1 MVQEA
6 TGLVPATE
14 DDVSDVTDVPSAEP
28 EILNEVA
35 DADVDAGIDTASAD
49 APDTN
54 LTSEELGADPD
65 AVTDDSGL
73 LSKITAKVPKL
84 PGQAAVKSMSANAKA
99 MAAMAVVSVVSIV
112 GAVVAVSTM
121 GGDAS
126 SAEPDAPPT
135 APNTL
140 GPGIEG
146 DPSLDLAARYPISSS
161 IPFREDS
168 ELLKRMGASKSGWES
183 QPLLPSLFT
192 DDPESTAEPE
202 VPAPLPDETN
212 PDETLPQ
219 DVKTRREAFKP
230 GELPEQGRPWR
241 DYLAVLKNAL
251 DLPRGVDCDLEI
263 CWLLLNQT
271 VDSQFDAHG
280 YREHIR
286 RLSEKLDPLLASAI
300 STEQAIR
307 RLTTFLNSEF
317 TVARDSR
324 PLSLPSDVL
333 ASAVKPAR
341 SSPAAINL
349 MALVLLRRLAEN
361 SNPPLAA
368 QELHQLGYTRRI
380 PGRTILT
387 FDGRPLGR
395 DLFRNADFSQAGAY
409 TSDRQLARNIRDSD
423 ILGGLYLQRLT
434 NREFFATLVSELAP
448 SLEALKA
455 KALLLEVSLDER
467 RGDPAYRDGWVT
479 LAMLKLRSDE
489 ITDLESLVAMKAQGI
504 ETDGLAEQVLAL
516 RSEQAGELEAARDA
530 AMRALAADDQNPNA
544 MLLLARVHFALNE
557 LEAASGYAKQ
567 ATGLAVRLH
576 SARKSALHELSLNIA
591 LAQDNTSE
599 ALAALERL
607 RQTDSERASELGVE
621 YRQLRQRHA
630 IRMLADTETP
640 IRERFV
646 SLEWLLPKLKLE
658 REHLK
663 ALLETSELLGN
674 TGNTEI
680 DWRIANRLKNLTG
693 QDFKLDGE
701 RWRTWL
707 LFFGSSMG

>member
-28 EILNEVA
+28 EVVNEVA
-35 DADVDAGIDTASAD
+35 DDIDAVIDAD
-49 APDTN
+49 APDTD
-54 LTSEELGADPD
+54 LTSEELGADLD
-65 AVTDDSGL
+65 VITNDLGL
-73 LSKITAKVPKL
+73 LSKLTAKIPKL
-84 PGQAAVKSMSANAKA
+84 PGKAALKSMPANAKA

-112 GAVVAVSTM
+112 GAVLAVSTM
-121 GGDAS
+121 GGDALS
-126 SAEPDAPPT
+126 TEPDAPPT
-135 APNTL
+135 APDTL

-168 ELLKRMGASKSGWES
+168 EFLKRMAASKLGWES

-192 DDPESTAEPE
+192 DDSESTAEPE
-202 VPAPLPDETN
+202 VPTLLSDEAN
-212 PDETLPQ
+212 PDETLPE
-219 DVKTRREAFKP
+219 DVKTKREAFKP

-251 DLPRGVDCDLEI
+251 DLPRGVDCDLEV

-271 VDSQFDAHG
+271 IDPQFDAHG

-286 RLSEKLDPLLASAI
+286 RLSEKLDPSLASSI

-324 PLSLPSDVL
+324 PLSLPNDVL
-333 ASAVKPAR
+333 ASTVKPAR

-349 MALVLLRRLAEN
+349 MALVLLRRLAE
-361 SNPPLAA
+361 SASPPLAA

-395 DLFRNADFSQAGAY
+395 ELFRNADFTQAG
-409 TSDRQLARNIRDSD
+409 TNVSDRQLARNIRDSD

-448 SLEALKA
+448 ALEATKA

-479 LAMLKLRSDE
+479 LAKLKLRSDE
-489 ITDLESLVAMKAQGI
+489 ITDLENLVAMKAQGI
-504 ETDGLAEQVLAL
+504 ETEGLAEQVLAL

-530 AMRALAADDQNPNA
+530 AILALRADDENPNA
-544 MLLLARVHFALNE
+544 MLLLARIHFALDE
-557 LEAASGYAKQ
+557 LEAASGYVKQ
-567 ATGLAVRLH
+567 ATEFSARLH
-576 SARKSALHELSLNIA
+576 NRRKPALHELSLNIA
-591 LAQDNTSE
+591 LAQDNTSD
-599 ALAALERL
+599 ALVALERL
-607 RQTDSERASELGVE
+607 SQADSERAAELAIE
-621 YRQLRQRHA
+621 YKQLRQRHA
-630 IRMLADTETP
+630 IHMLADTETP

-658 REHLK
+658 REHLR

-680 DWRIANRLKNLTG
+680 DWRIANRLKVLTG

-701 RWRTWL
+701 RWQVWL
-707 LFFGSSMG
+707 QNRLSA